1 MNWKIYRKR
10 RLGRELASLTN
21 DEQSFLFSRIDCDED
36 LVLEELLKSN
46 INLIHKLCHKS
57 LGRGVEY
64 SDLFSSGMIGLVI
77 AARKFDITKKNKFTT
92 YAYYWILQKINRCL
106 EQEKDV
112 IRLPAHVMNTIRKI
126 DGISGMSL
134 LDLAE
139 LTGKSLGNIR
149 NALVASEIS
158 VSSTSDDE
166 GNVLEVESSVNVSSV
181 VECSILSNLLWDAVG
196 GLDEK
201 EKRLIVM
208 LFIDESSIDDIMCDL
223 DLSRREYE
231 KLLKS
236 ALFELR
242 KNPMLVEWFN
252 GKIN

>member
-10 RLGRELASLTN
+10 RLGRELASLTSE
-21 DEQSFLFSRIDCDED
+21 EQEFLFSEFCNEEE

-57 LGRGVEY
+57 LGRGIEY
-64 SDLFSSGMIGLVI
+64 SDLFSSGMIGLVW
-77 AARKFDITKKNKFTT
+77 AARKFDIEKNIKFST
-92 YAYYWILQKINRCL
+92 YAYYWIQQKINRCL

-126 DGISGMSL
+126 DGIEGMSL

-139 LTGKSLGNIR
+139 LTGKSLGNIK

-166 GNVLEVESSVNVSSV
+166 GSVLEVEDNYDLSKSVEYGVMSD
-181 VECSILSNLLWDAVG
+181 LLWDVVG
-196 GLDEK
+196 KLEPRQKEVIVGFFLDEEGIDVICERMCINK
-201 EKRLIVM
+201 REFEK
-208 LFIDESSIDDIMCDL
+208 IMRV
-223 DLSRREYE
+223 S
-231 KLLKS
+231 
-236 ALFELR
+236 LFELR
-242 KNPMLVEWFN
+242 KNPLLVEWFN
-252 GKIN
+252 GKI